1 MIRSRL
7 VKWVM
12 ALGGWSLIS
21 CSTDTGD
28 SQDVNQESIH
38 GYYLADLSEDNDKI
52 ELYTWFRFAG
62 PTGTTLQLTDK
73 ARISANNQP
82 LSLVSGKQQV
92 FNITGT
98 YYHSTFALTPDGKEV
113 VFDWVRNDGKSFQN
127 KVPVPQKVKPFVVLA
142 GKSEPLSKEET
153 HTVSVEKGGFTATF
167 EGSNLGE
174 NESIECVL
182 RSEAEPNPN
191 AGLYFLTAPWNSKLQ
206 NCVFGKEALKNF
218 SLGKANLNLTRV
230 WKQENKAAGHEKAG
244 SLLVSQYRAKPI
256 SLEMVP

>member
-1 MIRSRL
+1 MIGSKLLKWIMAFSGLGL
-7 VKWVM
+7 V
-12 ALGGWSLIS
+12 S
-21 CSTDTGD
+21 CSNDTGD

-38 GYYLADLSEDNDKI
+38 GYYLADLLEDNEKI

-92 FNITGT
+92 FNIAGT
-98 YYHSTFALTPDGKEV
+98 YYHSTFAQTPDGKEF

-127 KVPVPQKVKPFVVLA
+127 KVPVPQKIKPFVVLV
-142 GKSEPLSKEET
+142 GTSDPLSNKKT
-153 HTVSVEKGGFTATF
+153 HIVSVEKGGFTATF

-182 RSEAEPNPN
+182 RSEAESSPN
-191 AGLYFLTAPWNSKLQ
+191 AGLYFLTVPWNSKLQ
-206 NCVFGKEALKNF
+206 NCVFGKEALKDF
-218 SLGKANLNLTRV
+218 SLGKAKLNLSRV
-230 WKQENKAAGHEKAG
+230 WRKENKAAGHEKAG